1 MGWTFYNSSGEQ
13 LIYDGGAATEQATQ
27 AEAEAESNVDKYIP
41 PDLIRNS
48 PGVGKAW
55 CRVTTAGA
63 LQTGDYNVASFTDSG
78 TGIGVVV
85 WDTDFADVNYSAFT
99 CMAANYEIVI
109 AHNTFAVGSSQIYRT
124 SMLTS
129 GAYKDGATST
139 VAFGD
144 Q

>member
-1 MGWTFYNSSGEQ
+1 
-13 LIYDGGAATEQATQ
+13 
-27 AEAEAESNVDKYIP
+27 
-41 PDLIRNS
+41 
-48 PGVGKAW
+48 
-55 CRVTTAGA
+55 
-63 LQTGDYNVASFTDSG
+63 TGDYNVASFTDSG